1 MIFVFFI
8 SWIFYVLL
16 RTTIFKN
23 KAKLDSQNQIMT
35 QINSK
40 IESLAQ
46 FDDYIK
52 LEFANKIKIENKNEI
67 NRKDRIN
74 LIIETLDTMNN
85 ISYGWWKWIKLYDFD
100 ISLEKMSLRWEVSD
114 ISLLYFESN
123 QNEINIID
131 LIKKLPFVEDIE
143 IKRYENEMDNIKF
156 WLNATLDIKKIRSDQ
171 VSLYF

>member
-1 MIFVFFI
+1 
-8 SWIFYVLL
+8 
-16 RTTIFKN
+16 
-23 KAKLDSQNQIMT
+23 MT

-85 ISYGWWKWIKLYDFD
+85 ISYG
-100 ISLEKMSLRWEVSD
+100 
-114 ISLLYFESN
+114 
-123 QNEINIID
+123 
-131 LIKKLPFVEDIE
+131 
-143 IKRYENEMDNIKF
+143 
-156 WLNATLDIKKIRSDQ
+156 
-171 VSLYF
+171 